1 LRPSR
6 PTQGLPTSRAYWELK
21 AEQMMN
27 RVFSPDAVIDL
38 DTLPAEAPESRG
50 AGPHRPTAPHAS
62 FGGAGPKLVHP
73 ATRGPAGS
81 GQQSKH
87 PAPLTTLLLASLG
100 GVGLVGA
107 LGAVLLVQQW
117 AGLQRTLSQER
128 NLLLV
133 ERLRAF
139 GPASNASNSPAA
151 VATPPAPALDPI
163 QPVAPQ
169 RSAEAEALPPP
180 PPEEPWME
188 QLSDLPPTQGRP
200 PLLRVPV
207 TTRLTAAAPAAVPSQ
222 VQPAPGRSPRPAAS
236 DRRPSPPPPQLVGL
250 VAAPGRAGSAIF
262 QVGNTSTNVN
272 VGEAIGT
279 SGWSLRAAD
288 EESALIERGGEVRR
302 ISIISGG

>member
-1 LRPSR
+1 MRPSR

-38 DTLPAEAPESRG
+38 EPHPAESPESGG
-50 AGPHRPTAPHAS
+50 AGPHRPTAPLS
-62 FGGAGPKLVHP
+62 SSGTGPKLLRP
-73 ATRGPAGS
+73 AIRGAAGP
-81 GQQSKH
+81 GQQPKRQ
-87 PAPLTTLLLASLG
+87 APLTVLLLSSLG

-107 LGAVLLVQQW
+107 LSAVLLVQQW

-169 RSAEAEALPPP
+169 RSAEAEGLPPP

-188 QLSDLPPTQGRP
+188 QLSELPPTQGRP

-207 TTRLTAAAPAAVPSQ
+207 TPRLTAAAPAAAPSQ
-222 VQPAPGRSPRPAAS
+222 LQPASGRPPRPTAPE
-236 DRRPSPPPPQLVGL
+236 RRPSGPPPQLVGL

-262 QVGNTSTNVN
+262 QLGNTSTNVN
-272 VGEAIGT
+272 VGEAIGS